1 MNTVAKVIAISSMLI
16 SSEMVSASEEAL
28 QLGTCLTDSLNGKE
42 RKNLAKWIFLGM
54 SSHSLIKPYSNVSES
69 DFDHSNKFVGE
80 LVTRLLTE
88 DCPEQAKAA
97 VKVNGAAAFE
107 QAFEIV
113 GQVAMQE
120 LMTEPSVGQ
129 SLGAFEKYLDQE
141 KINNVFN

>member
-1 MNTVAKVIAISSMLI
+1 MNTAIKVIVISSMLI
-16 SSEMVSASEEAL
+16 SSGMVSASEEAQ

-97 VKVNGAAAFE
+97 AKVNGAAAFE

-120 LMTEPSVGQ
+120 LMAEPSVGQ